1 MKTVI
6 LMTVI
11 SAILLAAV
19 PAFAQRVV
27 DPNELKISP
36 AKYKNQTIKLN
47 DKFVLN
53 RAGLSPA
60 LTAAGYSLN
69 KYITFGVTGAGMR
82 CFIHRTPALE
92 KLVGE
97 LKKGDRITII
107 GTVKQPKAKVKEQGG
122 GLPID
127 ISLICILLKQ
137 EKLAEDGRVR
147 PCSKSLFNHEEHE
160 EHEEF

>member
-1 MKTVI
+1 LLGGKEVRVKTVI

-27 DPNELKISP
+27 NPNELKISP

-107 GTVKQPKAKVKEQGG
+107 GTVKQPKAKVKRAG
-122 GLPID
+122 
-127 ISLICILLKQ
+127 
-137 EKLAEDGRVR
+137 GRVTDR
-147 PCSKSLFNHEEHE
+147 YKLDMYIIEVRKISRGWES
-160 EHEEF
+160 

>member
-1 MKTVI
+1 MLGGKEVCVKTVI

-27 DPNELKISP
+27 NPNELKISP

-107 GTVKQPKAKVKEQGG
+107 GTVKQPKAKVKRAG
-122 GLPID
+122 
-127 ISLICILLKQ
+127 
-137 EKLAEDGRVR
+137 GRVTDR
-147 PCSKSLFNHEEHE
+147 YKLDMYIIEARKISRGWES
-160 EHEEF
+160 

>member
-1 MKTVI
+1 VKTVI

-97 LKKGDRITII
+97 LKKGERITII
-107 GTVKQPKAKVKEQGG
+107 GTVKQPKAKVKRARGRGTDRYKLDMYIIEVRN
-122 GLPID
+122 
-127 ISLICILLKQ
+127 ISRGW
-137 EKLAEDGRVR
+137 E
-147 PCSKSLFNHEEHE
+147 S
-160 EHEEF
+160 

>member
-1 MKTVI
+1 VKTVI

-27 DPNELKISP
+27 NPNELKISP

-107 GTVKQPKAKVKEQGG
+107 GTVKQPKAKVKRAG
-122 GLPID
+122 
-127 ISLICILLKQ
+127 
-137 EKLAEDGRVR
+137 GRVTDR
-147 PCSKSLFNHEEHE
+147 YKLDMYIIEARKISRGWES
-160 EHEEF
+160 

>member
-1 MKTVI
+1 MLGGKEVRVKTVI

-27 DPNELKISP
+27 NPNELKISP

-107 GTVKQPKAKVKEQGG
+107 GTVKQPKAKVKRAG
-122 GLPID
+122 
-127 ISLICILLKQ
+127 
-137 EKLAEDGRVR
+137 GRVTDR
-147 PCSKSLFNHEEHE
+147 YKLDMYIIEARNISRGWES
-160 EHEEF
+160 

>member
-107 GTVKQPKAKVKEQGG
+107 GTVKQPKAKVKRAG
-122 GLPID
+122 
-127 ISLICILLKQ
+127 
-137 EKLAEDGRVR
+137 GRVTDR
-147 PCSKSLFNHEEHE
+147 YKLDMYIIEARKISRGWES
-160 EHEEF
+160 

>member
-1 MKTVI
+1 LLGGKEVRVKTVI

-27 DPNELKISP
+27 NPNELKISP

-47 DKFVLN
+47 DKFVLT

-107 GTVKQPKAKVKEQGG
+107 GTVKQPKAKVKRAG
-122 GLPID
+122 
-127 ISLICILLKQ
+127 
-137 EKLAEDGRVR
+137 GRVTDR
-147 PCSKSLFNHEEHE
+147 YKLDMYIIEARKISRGWES
-160 EHEEF
+160 

>member
-1 MKTVI
+1 MGGKEVRVKTVI

-27 DPNELKISP
+27 NPNELKISP

-107 GTVKQPKAKVKEQGG
+107 GTVKQPKAKVKRAG
-122 GLPID
+122 
-127 ISLICILLKQ
+127 
-137 EKLAEDGRVR
+137 GRVTDR
-147 PCSKSLFNHEEHE
+147 YKLDMYIIEVRKISRGWES
-160 EHEEF
+160 

>member
-1 MKTVI
+1 MGGKEVRVKTVI

-47 DKFVLN
+47 DKFVLT

-107 GTVKQPKAKVKEQGG
+107 GTVKQPKAKVKRAG
-122 GLPID
+122 
-127 ISLICILLKQ
+127 
-137 EKLAEDGRVR
+137 GRVTDR
-147 PCSKSLFNHEEHE
+147 YKLDMYIIEARKISRGWES
-160 EHEEF
+160 

>member
-1 MKTVI
+1 MGGKEVRVKTVI

-27 DPNELKISP
+27 NPNELKISP

-82 CFIHRTPALE
+82 CFIRRTPALE

-107 GTVKQPKAKVKEQGG
+107 GTVKQPKAKVKRAG
-122 GLPID
+122 
-127 ISLICILLKQ
+127 
-137 EKLAEDGRVR
+137 GRVTDR
-147 PCSKSLFNHEEHE
+147 YKLDMYIIEARKISRGWES
-160 EHEEF
+160 

>member
-1 MKTVI
+1 MLGGKEVRVKTVI

-27 DPNELKISP
+27 NPNELKISP

-107 GTVKQPKAKVKEQGG
+107 GTVKQPKAKVKRAG
-122 GLPID
+122 
-127 ISLICILLKQ
+127 
-137 EKLAEDGRVR
+137 GRVTDR
-147 PCSKSLFNHEEHE
+147 YKLDMYIIEARKISRGWES
-160 EHEEF
+160 

>member
-1 MKTVI
+1 MLGGKEVCVKTVI

-27 DPNELKISP
+27 NPNELKISP

-107 GTVKQPKAKVKEQGG
+107 GTVKQPKAKVKRAG
-122 GLPID
+122 
-127 ISLICILLKQ
+127 
-137 EKLAEDGRVR
+137 GRVTDR
-147 PCSKSLFNHEEHE
+147 YKLDMYIIEVRKISRGWES
-160 EHEEF
+160 

>member
-1 MKTVI
+1 LLGGKEVRVKTVI

-27 DPNELKISP
+27 NPNELKISP

-107 GTVKQPKAKVKEQGG
+107 GTVKQPKAKVKRAG
-122 GLPID
+122 
-127 ISLICILLKQ
+127 
-137 EKLAEDGRVR
+137 GRVTDR
-147 PCSKSLFNHEEHE
+147 YKLDMYIIEARKISRGWES
-160 EHEEF
+160 

>member
-27 DPNELKISP
+27 NPNELKISP

-107 GTVKQPKAKVKEQGG
+107 GTVKQPKAKVKRAG
-122 GLPID
+122 
-127 ISLICILLKQ
+127 
-137 EKLAEDGRVR
+137 GRVTDR
-147 PCSKSLFNHEEHE
+147 YKLDMYIIEARKISRGWES
-160 EHEEF
+160 